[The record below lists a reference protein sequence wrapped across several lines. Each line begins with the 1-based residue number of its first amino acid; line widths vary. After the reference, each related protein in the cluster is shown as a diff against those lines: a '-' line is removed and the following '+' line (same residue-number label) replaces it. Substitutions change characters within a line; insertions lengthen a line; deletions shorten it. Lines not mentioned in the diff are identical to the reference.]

1 MLLIDWVWLFSLEY
15 EMELGQSHDQLEDD
29 DDDEPPSKKMRY
41 GDAEL
46 DEGPDDPRTG
56 ISNVGLQVDGQ
67 SKDPW

>member
-1 MLLIDWVWLFSLEY
+1 
-15 EMELGQSHDQLEDD
+15 MELGQSHDKLEDD